1 MISPAELSRK
11 LIHLFNL
18 VIPICY
24 FYFITD
30 KNQMATFVLVFAIIF
45 IIIDFARMRLELVK
59 KIFNKLFNSMMR
71 KHEISGQF
79 TGATW
84 VLIIAVPVIYFLPK
98 EIAILSLVYM
108 SVGDIAAAIVG
119 LSFGK
124 TKMGEKSLE
133 GSIGCLT
140 VCISAALLL
149 NLVPLTISMSG
160 AVMATV
166 FEALPLDIDDNIL
179 IPVGAGTTMAIV
191 SSFIV

>member
-1 MISPAELSRK
+1 
-11 LIHLFNL
+11 
-18 VIPICY
+18 
-24 FYFITD
+24 
-30 KNQMATFVLVFAIIF
+30 MAAIMLVFAIVF
-45 IIIDFARMRLELVK
+45 IIIDFARMRSVLVK
-59 KIFNKLFNSMMR
+59 KIFNQFFDTMMR
-71 KHEISGQF
+71 KHEISGRF

-84 VLIIAVPVIYFLPK
+84 VLIIAVPIIYFLPK
-98 EIAILSLVYM
+98 EIAILSLVFM
-108 SVGDIAAAIVG
+108 SVGDIAAAIIG

-124 TKMGEKSLE
+124 TKMGKKSLE

-149 NLVPLTISMSG
+149 NLVPLIVSISG

-166 FEALPLDIDDNIL
+166 FEALPIDIDDNIL

>member
-1 MISPAELSRK
+1 MISSAELSRK

-18 VIPICY
+18 IIPICY
-24 FYFITD
+24 FYFIPD
-30 KNQMATFVLVFAIIF
+30 KNQMAAIIFVFAIIF
-45 IIIDFARMRLELVK
+45 IIIDFARMRTELVK
-59 KIFNKLFNSMMR
+59 KIFNKLFNTMMR
-71 KHEISGQF
+71 KHEISGRF

-84 VLIIAVPVIYFLPK
+84 VMIIAVPIIYFLPK
-98 EIAILSLVYM
+98 EIAILSLVFM
-108 SVGDIAAAIVG
+108 SVGDIAAAIIG

-124 TKMGEKSLE
+124 TKMGKKSLE

-149 NLVPLTISMSG
+149 NLVPLIVSLSG

-166 FEALPLDIDDNIL
+166 FEALPLDVDDNIL
-179 IPVGAGTTMAIV
+179 IPVGAGITMAIV

>member
-1 MISPAELSRK
+1 
-11 LIHLFNL
+11 
-18 VIPICY
+18 
-24 FYFITD
+24 
-30 KNQMATFVLVFAIIF
+30 MATFMFIFALIF
-45 IIIDFARMRLELVK
+45 IMIDFARMRSELVK
-59 KIFNKLFNSMMR
+59 KIFNKLFNTMMR
-71 KHEISGQF
+71 KHEISGRF

-84 VLIIAVPVIYFLPK
+84 VLIIAVPIIYFLPK

-108 SVGDIAAAIVG
+108 SVGDIAAAIIG

-124 TKMGEKSLE
+124 TKMGKKSLE
-133 GSIGCLT
+133 GSIGCLS

-149 NLVPLTISMSG
+149 NLVPLIVSISG

>member
-1 MISPAELSRK
+1 MISSAELSRK

-18 VIPICY
+18 IIPICY
-24 FYFITD
+24 FYFIPN
-30 KNQMATFVLVFAIIF
+30 KNQMAALMLVFAIVF
-45 IIIDFARMRLELVK
+45 IIIDFARMRTVLVK
-59 KIFNKLFNSMMR
+59 KIFKQFFDTMMR
-71 KHEISGQF
+71 KHEISGRF

-84 VLIIAVPVIYFLPK
+84 VLIIAVPIIYFLPK
-98 EIAILSLVYM
+98 EIAILSLVFM
-108 SVGDIAAAIVG
+108 SVGDIAAAIIG

-124 TKMGEKSLE
+124 TKMGKKSLE

-149 NLVPLTISMSG
+149 NLVPLIVSISG

-166 FEALPLDIDDNIL
+166 FEALPIDIDDNIL

>member
-1 MISPAELSRK
+1 MISSSELSRK

-24 FYFITD
+24 FYFIID
-30 KNQMATFVLVFAIIF
+30 KNQMATFMFIFALIF
-45 IIIDFARMRLELVK
+45 IMIDFARMRSELVK
-59 KIFNKLFNSMMR
+59 KIFNKLFNTMMR
-71 KHEISGQF
+71 KHEISGRF

-84 VLIIAVPVIYFLPK
+84 VLIIAVPIIYFLPK

-108 SVGDIAAAIVG
+108 SVGDIAAAIIG

-124 TKMGEKSLE
+124 TKMGKKSLE
-133 GSIGCLT
+133 GSIGCLS

-149 NLVPLTISMSG
+149 NLVPLIVSISG

>member
-30 KNQMATFVLVFAIIF
+30 KNQMAAFVLVFAIIF

-71 KHEISGQF
+71 KHEISGRF
-79 TGATW
+79 TGAPW